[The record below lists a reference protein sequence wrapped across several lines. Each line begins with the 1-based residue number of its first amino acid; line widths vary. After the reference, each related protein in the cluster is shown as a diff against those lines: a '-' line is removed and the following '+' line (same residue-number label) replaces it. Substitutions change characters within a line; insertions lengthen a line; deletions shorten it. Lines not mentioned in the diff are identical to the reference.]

1 MKILI
6 AAAQGVTARAAT
18 PLAIPLVQIQG
29 KRIGR
34 RLERNDDSH
43 FFHALS
49 FIHCMCVCVFFV
61 QWTLLTKMSIQKT
74 KKFQKYYFCKIKLH
88 YHIEMGER
96 YCLRFNEK
104 YVHDQLHSV

>member
-34 RLERNDDSH
+34 GLERNDDS
-43 FFHALS
+43 LLPCLI
-49 FIHCMCVCVFFV
+49 IHSLYVCVCVFCSMDPLDKDV
-61 QWTLLTKMSIQKT
+61 NTENKEISKILL
-74 KKFQKYYFCKIKLH
+74 L
-88 YHIEMGER
+88 
-96 YCLRFNEK
+96 
-104 YVHDQLHSV
+104 